1 MDKDFKNSSLK
12 ELLNLEIMRK
22 EFKDKSSKRAKKAL
36 FTTFSLCFIGT
47 VMLPIA
53 LCEILGLKGSIL
65 LAVVFLIL
73 DFYIYKEYLKKYE
86 NEDRYSFANRYKDFY
101 LKKYIN
107 SLGFEYEKHGKIE
120 RSNIIASSLFDE
132 EFQMSC
138 GNDLVVGKLD
148 NIDFTFCD
156 LELKVLVWVDEKT
169 GEEYET
175 TIFQGLFFVADFNKK
190 TQGRIIVMPKTKINK
205 NGYKKI
211 KMDNSE
217 FNDEFSV
224 FGSDIQQT
232 MYILTPAFMERI
244 LRLKRLMKCPI
255 SLSFLDNKIFIKIDR
270 GHDSFEPNLDKNIIS
285 QSIAPRIKAELN
297 AMFDIVKILK
307 LNSKIWIVR
316 RSDEPNFL

>member
-190 TQGRIIVMPKTKINK
+190 TQAK
-205 NGYKKI
+205 
-211 KMDNSE
+211 
-217 FNDEFSV
+217 
-224 FGSDIQQT
+224 
-232 MYILTPAFMERI
+232 
-244 LRLKRLMKCPI
+244 
-255 SLSFLDNKIFIKIDR
+255 
-270 GHDSFEPNLDKNIIS
+270 
-285 QSIAPRIKAELN
+285 
-297 AMFDIVKILK
+297 
-307 LNSKIWIVR
+307 
-316 RSDEPNFL
+316 